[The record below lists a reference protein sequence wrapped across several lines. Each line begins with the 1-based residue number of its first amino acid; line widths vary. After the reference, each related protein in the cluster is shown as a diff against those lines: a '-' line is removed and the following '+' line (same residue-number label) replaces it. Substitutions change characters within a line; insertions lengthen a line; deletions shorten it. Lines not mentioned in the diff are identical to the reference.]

1 MTSTSPDIR
10 RRKPRISHVG
20 VMTVTEE
27 IMAEMERVLA
37 EGRARGIR
45 PDDETPAGQFM
56 AREQQRLDHH
66 SAQLANARR
75 EAHLWYDPLA
85 TR

>member
-1 MTSTSPDIR
+1 MTNTTPDVR
-10 RRKPRISHVG
+10 RLKPRISLVG

-27 IMAEMERVLA
+27 IMVEMERVLTD
-37 EGRARGIR
+37 GRARGIR
-45 PDDETPAGQFM
+45 PDDEAPAGQFM

-66 SAQLANARR
+66 RTQLANARR

>member
-1 MTSTSPDIR
+1 MTDTIPNVR
-10 RRKPRISHVG
+10 RRKPRISPAG
-20 VMTVTEE
+20 VMAVTEE
-27 IMAEMERVLA
+27 IMAAMERVLA

-56 AREQQRLDHH
+56 AREQQRLDYHR
-66 SAQLANARR
+66 AQLANARR
-75 EAHLWYDPLA
+75 EAHSWYDPLA